1 MLFVNELWLYIKEY
15 AGIYNTKIEWHKLE
29 YISSTQLRK
38 HFGYKSNIWL
48 KIEIK
53 NGSNLEK
60 SIIKYIYK
68 DFFKKINKNKII
80 KLNELL
86 ISIF

>member
-15 AGIYNTKIEWHKLE
+15 AGIYNTKIAWHKLK

-60 SIIKYIYK
+60 SIIKYIYR